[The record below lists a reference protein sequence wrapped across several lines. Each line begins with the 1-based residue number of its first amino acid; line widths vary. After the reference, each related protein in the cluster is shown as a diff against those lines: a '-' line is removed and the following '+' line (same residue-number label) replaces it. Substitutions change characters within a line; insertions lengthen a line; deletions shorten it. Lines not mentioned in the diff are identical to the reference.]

1 MIMMRS
7 IHRRSCCTL
16 VSLFSLEIA
25 HQDRE
30 QAKHK
35 CEGANNDDDKIF

>member
-16 VSLFSLEIA
+16 VSLFSLKIA

-30 QAKHK
+30 KAKHK
-35 CEGANNDDDKIF
+35 CEVANNDDDEIF